1 MLPNLD
7 ALADVLGSSFSLSAS
22 KRQTLVWLLGLILE
36 YGSVCLY
43 RLAAHVP
50 TSARIDSTRQRFLRF
65 FQDVSLDRVTLA
77 RLLARC
83 LGLTNDT
90 AGWHVQIDRTN
101 WEFGRTTHNLLVLSV
116 LRHGAAIPLLCVHLD
131 KDGNSNTQERID
143 LLTQFREA
151 FPDQKIAALTGDRE
165 FVGERWINWLSD
177 HKIPFALRHR
187 ENMHASR
194 PGASPVTLKHL
205 ARDLK
210 SGETLNLKG
219 GWRIGQKADDMTATV
234 FLAIKRLDDGSLLI
248 VASSHSAKK
257 ALAAYK
263 LRWKIESLFG
273 LLKTKGFNLEDTH
286 MTEPKRLELLFG
298 IIAMVAAICVKAGKI
313 FLKEKSIKIKK
324 HGRPA
329 RSLMAFGMDQI
340 RKLTALGKVKEIF
353 NLTAAEIAIN
363 QARNTLLSMNVLA

>member
-1 MLPNLD
+1 MVCNLE
-7 ALADVLGSSFSLSAS
+7 ALADVFGSSFSLSPS
-22 KRQTLVWLLGLILE
+22 KRQTLVWLLQLVLE

-50 TSARIDSTRQRFLRF
+50 SSVQIDSTRQRFLRF
-65 FQDVSLDRVTLA
+65 FQNVTLDRVTLA

-83 LGLTNDT
+83 LGLANDKV
-90 AGWHVQIDRTN
+90 GWHVQIDRTN
-101 WEFGRTTHNLLVLSV
+101 WDFGRTTHNLLVLSV
-116 LRHGAAIPLLCVHLD
+116 LRHEAAIPLFCIHLD

-151 FPDQKIAALTGDRE
+151 FPAQKIAALTGDRE
-165 FVGERWINWLSD
+165 FVGARWIDWLND
-177 HKIPFALRHR
+177 RKIPFALRHR
-187 ENMHASR
+187 ENMHAVR
-194 PGASPVTLKHL
+194 PGASPFTLKHL

-210 SGETLNLKG
+210 PGETLNLKG
-219 GWRIGQKADDMTATV
+219 GWRIGRKAGGMTSTV
-234 FLAIKRLDDGSLLI
+234 FLAIRRLDDGSLLI
-248 VASSHSAKK
+248 VASSHSAKR

-298 IIAMVAAICVKAGKI
+298 IVAMVAAICVKVGKI
-313 FLKEKSIKIKK
+313 LLKEKSIKIKK

-340 RKLTALGKVKEIF
+340 RKRTALGKIEEIF
-353 NLTAAEIAIN
+353 NPIAAEIAVN
-363 QARNTLLSMNVLA
+363 QAQNALISLNVLA